1 MTQKFPTPTKTELIE
16 DIEIMVDNLLTEHYV
31 DAWKVFQE
39 PFHQRGKLLKYKEG
53 DDVLYFDRDY
63 KNVMVVYHGIL
74 ADEDGLPL
82 INDREMRALSAFV
95 AYVEL
100 YKEAIKKRN
109 KDSLSLATIQERDWL
124 KKCNAARS
132 VDHLSQN
139 DMNSILDVKYRWDRK
154 NYGLSLKP
162 IK

>member
-1 MTQKFPTPTKTELIE
+1 M
-16 DIEIMVDNLLTEHYV
+16 
-31 DAWKVFQE
+31 FQE

-109 KDSLSLATIQERDWL
+109 KDSLSLATIQERD
-124 KKCNAARS
+124 
-132 VDHLSQN
+132 
-139 DMNSILDVKYRWDRK
+139 
-154 NYGLSLKP
+154 
-162 IK
+162 